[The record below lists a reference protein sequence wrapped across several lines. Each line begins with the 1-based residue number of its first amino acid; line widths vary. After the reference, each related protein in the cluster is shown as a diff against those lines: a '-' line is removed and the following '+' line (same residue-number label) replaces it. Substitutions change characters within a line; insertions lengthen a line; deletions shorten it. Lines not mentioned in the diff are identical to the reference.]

1 MKIISMYLPQFH
13 KVKENDE
20 WWGEGF
26 TEWVAV
32 KQAKKYFSS
41 HYQPH
46 VPLDNNYYN
55 LLEKDTMIWQEN
67 LMKKYGIDAQC
78 FYHYYFKDGR
88 KILEKPA
95 ENLLRWKDIDIP
107 FCFCWANESW
117 ARTWSELKSKN
128 SWANIFEGKKDS
140 IESGI
145 LLEQQYGIE
154 SDWKEHYNYLRTF
167 FKDERYIKHN
177 GKPIFLIYK
186 SHLIS
191 CLGDMLISWNR
202 WAIEDGFK
210 GIYVIGANTNINVEK
225 YLDGIL
231 YHEPQRTLLRQNKNV
246 TQDIIKYQ
254 YEQLWESLLAA
265 SGLRK
270 KTYYGGFVGY
280 DDTPRRG
287 KSGTVVEGSSPKLF
301 QDYLSQLIAK
311 NSSVGN
317 EYVFLNAWNE
327 WGEGMHLEPDTK
339 NGYSYLEAVKYAC
352 EHYVEY
358 IEKYKEYKE
367 NMNLSIYNE
376 LDIYRERVFRYEKY
390 WKVLDAWMK
399 FREQGKNIEK
409 YLLKKQIK
417 KIGIYGVGMMGRH
430 LISELSDSKIKIA
443 YAVDQKVKFVDSVD
457 CIYKPDDI
465 FPKVDAVV
473 ITVLS
478 DVEEI
483 IEKID
488 ERIDGEIIL
497 LEKMIM
503 DIVENI

>member
-1 MKIISMYLPQFH
+1 
-13 KVKENDE
+13 
-20 WWGEGF
+20 
-26 TEWVAV
+26 
-32 KQAKKYFSS
+32 
-41 HYQPH
+41 
-46 VPLDNNYYN
+46 
-55 LLEKDTMIWQEN
+55 MIWQEN

-339 NGYSYLEAVKYAC
+339 
-352 EHYVEY
+352 
-358 IEKYKEYKE
+358 
-367 NMNLSIYNE
+367 
-376 LDIYRERVFRYEKY
+376 
-390 WKVLDAWMK
+390 
-399 FREQGKNIEK
+399 Q
-409 YLLKKQIK
+409 
-417 KIGIYGVGMMGRH
+417 
-430 LISELSDSKIKIA
+430 
-443 YAVDQKVKFVDSVD
+443 
-457 CIYKPDDI
+457 
-465 FPKVDAVV
+465 
-473 ITVLS
+473 
-478 DVEEI
+478 
-483 IEKID
+483 
-488 ERIDGEIIL
+488 
-497 LEKMIM
+497 
-503 DIVENI
+503 